1 MNRMAHSK
9 AYLLLTSASDARA
22 PVNTALGS
30 DDAPTFLPDS
40 SGAPTAGGTVG
51 EAPSL
56 VGVLAWTPVVAVVL
70 GVAPPSGVAST
81 RRFAGY
87 SFSKARLALS
97 VVRNPRFMAYSNVVC
112 TIVNKSK
119 ETK

>member
-1 MNRMAHSK
+1 MDLHVFERVKQRIEWHTRKRTLCWYRHQMH
-9 AYLLLTSASDARA
+9 
-22 PVNTALGS
+22 
-30 DDAPTFLPDS
+30 S

-51 EAPSL
+51 EAPSS

-70 GVAPPSGVAST
+70 GVALLSGAAST

-119 ETK
+119 ETKRM